1 MSLAIWDWVIVV
13 VLGFFDWTSSQ
24 ICFSN
29 TVVCSNR
36 ILSFPADGTVAP
48 PELTVS
54 VLPVGSSSDRACKS
68 LPSVSVDTLSPIK
81 GEFRV

>member
-1 MSLAIWDWVIVV
+1 MSLDIWDWVIVV
-13 VLGFFDWTSSQ
+13 VLFLIGHWSV
-24 ICFSN
+24 FSN